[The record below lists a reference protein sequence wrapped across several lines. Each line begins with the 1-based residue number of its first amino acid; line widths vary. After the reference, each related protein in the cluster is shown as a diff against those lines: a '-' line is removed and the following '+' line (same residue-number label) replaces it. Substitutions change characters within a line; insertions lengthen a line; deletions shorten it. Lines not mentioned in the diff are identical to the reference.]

1 MLSRLIVYFAYFLK
15 TSRNYQRTKLF
26 FYNVLENPN
35 SRIKAY
41 FDVFMI
47 GLVTLSVFLL
57 IYEVDD
63 RSGEIFPL
71 FENGIVL
78 LFIIEYLIRLWLYN
92 DSHKIILEHYEK
104 SEYLD
109 IPFSPGK
116 VVWMLLAK
124 KIEYMASPLA
134 VIDLL
139 AILPSYRPLRF
150 LRVFLIFRLFKLFR
164 YVNSIKLFTDVL
176 ASKRFELYTLAI
188 FLGFLIFIG
197 STAIF
202 LFEHPSNGG
211 HVENLFEGF
220 YWTVVTL
227 STVGYGDITPQTPGG
242 RLVAVGLIF
251 TGLGVLSFFT
261 SIIVSAFNDK
271 MQDMFENR
279 TYAEL
284 DRYDNVVIIC
294 GFGRVGESIARHLNQ
309 NKQHFVII
317 DPSESVLLK
326 ARQLNYHVIH
336 ADASNNRVLERA
348 GINKN
353 VSAVLC
359 ATGDDVTNVY
369 ITLTG
374 RQLNPNVRIISRVND
389 NNNMNKLYQ
398 AGANHVIQPFEIAAM
413 VVAEYVGQPVAF
425 EAILGIIRE
434 EKQLIMETVPVP
446 AGSSLDGKKIGD
458 IDLEHSK
465 LLLIGVI
472 SANPEHR
479 KQRNWYQ
486 LQNQHFYF
494 NPDKNFQ
501 LTGGDLLVVLGR
513 LYGIEYFR
521 DQIGKS
527 RLNLGGT
534 K

>member
-1 MLSRLIVYFAYFLK
+1 
-15 TSRNYQRTKLF
+15 
-26 FYNVLENPN
+26 
-35 SRIKAY
+35 
-41 FDVFMI
+41 
-47 GLVTLSVFLL
+47 
-57 IYEVDD
+57 
-63 RSGEIFPL
+63 
-71 FENGIVL
+71 
-78 LFIIEYLIRLWLYN
+78 
-92 DSHKIILEHYEK
+92 
-104 SEYLD
+104 
-109 IPFSPGK
+109 
-116 VVWMLLAK
+116 
-124 KIEYMASPLA
+124 
-134 VIDLL
+134 
-139 AILPSYRPLRF
+139 
-150 LRVFLIFRLFKLFR
+150 
-164 YVNSIKLFTDVL
+164 
-176 ASKRFELYTLAI
+176 
-188 FLGFLIFIG
+188 
-197 STAIF
+197 
-202 LFEHPSNGG
+202 
-211 HVENLFEGF
+211 
-220 YWTVVTL
+220 
-227 STVGYGDITPQTPGG
+227 
-242 RLVAVGLIF
+242 
-251 TGLGVLSFFT
+251 
-261 SIIVSAFNDK
+261 
-271 MQDMFENR
+271 
-279 TYAEL
+279 
-284 DRYDNVVIIC
+284 
-294 GFGRVGESIARHLNQ
+294 
-309 NKQHFVII
+309 I